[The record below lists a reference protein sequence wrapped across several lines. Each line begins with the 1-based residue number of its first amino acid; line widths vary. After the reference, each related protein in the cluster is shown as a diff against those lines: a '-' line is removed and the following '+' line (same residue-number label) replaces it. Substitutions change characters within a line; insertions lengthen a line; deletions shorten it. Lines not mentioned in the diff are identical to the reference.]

1 MQGTMKFIYGESD
14 LVAQK
19 TCCIMCV
26 NGLKC
31 ETYMFPLLGL
41 YDQFQLVSQLKSIQ
55 LPRTSLL
62 TEDLE
67 GDILH

>member
-1 MQGTMKFIYGESD
+1 MKFIYGEGD

-26 NGLKC
+26 KSLKC
-31 ETYMFPLLGL
+31 ETYMLPLLGL